1 MLKKV
6 ILFSFLFILLSAFAI
21 PFAANAQT
29 SIINP
34 GTRAYTTGD
43 YTLNDILLVV
53 IGASR
58 WILGIVGSLALL
70 MFIYGGFTFLISA
83 GSSDKISQ
91 AKKILVAAVV
101 GLIIV
106 FSSYLII
113 QFVLSSLGLNW
124 KGDNSQLR
132 AEISACEAQFG
143 AEGYSCMSDSIGKNC
158 KAGLCLN
165 GSDKA
170 DTSIECCTAN

>member
-6 ILFSFLFILLSAFAI
+6 ILFSFLFILLSAFII
-21 PFAANAQT
+21 PFAASAQT

-34 GTRAYTTGD
+34 STKAYTTGD
-43 YTLNDILLVV
+43 YTLNDILLIA

-132 AEISACEAQFG
+132 AEISPCEASLG
-143 AEGYSCMSDSIGKNC
+143 TKGYSCMNEGLGKNC
-158 KAGLCLN
+158 KADLCPDD
-165 GSDKA
+165 STEIK
-170 DTSIECCTAN
+170 CCTSN